1 MKKCPDALT
10 IFLVPPS
17 LEELERR
24 IRGRRTESEDI
35 VKERLDKARK
45 EIQTKDEP
53 GKVGKLSDGT
63 TVVARPGSTTGGA
76 TLEIRVSNRKV
87 YKIRY

>member
-45 EIQTKDEP
+45 EIQTKDEY
-53 GKVGKLSDGT
+53 KY
-63 TVVARPGSTTGGA
+63 VVENDDVHLA
-76 TLEIRVSNRKV
+76 KD
-87 YKIRY
+87 KIPKIIKEHQK

>member
-1 MKKCPDALT
+1 MT

-35 VKERLDKARK
+35 VKRSLDKARK
-45 EIQTKDEP
+45 EIKQKMNINM
-53 GKVGKLSDGT
+53 L
-63 TVVARPGSTTGGA
+63 
-76 TLEIRVSNRKV
+76 
-87 YKIRY
+87 

>member
-24 IRGRRTESEDI
+24 IRGRRTESEE
-35 VKERLDKARK
+35 VVQERLGKARK
-45 EIQTKDEP
+45 EIATKDEY
-53 GKVGKLSDGT
+53 KY
-63 TVVARPGSTTGGA
+63 VVENADVLGA
-76 TLEIRVSNRKV
+76 KEQIAKIIREHKG
-87 YKIRY
+87 

>member
-35 VKERLDKARK
+35 RKSNDLDKARK
-45 EIQTKDEP
+45 ENSKQKMNINM
-53 GKVGKLSDGT
+53 L
-63 TVVARPGSTTGGA
+63 
-76 TLEIRVSNRKV
+76 
-87 YKIRY
+87 